1 MRKVFCDSDFDIFCL
16 PGKGIGGHSAKETRL
31 AIRRLTSR
39 DNSKGFLG
47 DLMEAASRILAR
59 KQRSVE
65 KNKEKRKVIMVQT
78 TKTSNSLSE
87 SIILAKVTFILLGSF
102 DVSSLLLA
110 DIPFFCSSTPFY
122 FSLSLILFII
132 TD

>member
-1 MRKVFCDSDFDIFCL
+1 MVKCGKFFCCSDFDIFCL
-16 PGKGIGGHSAKETRL
+16 SGKAIGGHSAKETRL

-39 DNSKGFLG
+39 DNSRGFLG
-47 DLMEAASRILAR
+47 DLMEAASRILTR

-87 SIILAKVTFILLGSF
+87 SITLAKVTFIL
-102 DVSSLLLA
+102 
-110 DIPFFCSSTPFY
+110 
-122 FSLSLILFII
+122 
-132 TD
+132 